1 MSEEAD
7 ALEELEA
14 NDRSTLRERAQR
26 VLEVNRFFPIPE
38 QGIGLMLPDVE
49 AGLTLHEAQLAYI
62 NGLWIATILT
72 SLAAIERHVAMV
84 LTMAGDAGAH
94 RLNVK
99 SLVRKAV
106 RQNLLTQTKADEF
119 ARLADLRNQYAHL
132 RVPSRLQSIT
142 IGFADPPDSEKAQSE
157 DGLDLNLELQRDATI
172 AIQLASSYFWE
183 MSDRGDIA
191 AWTTYFNS
199 WRSSGE

>member
-1 MSEEAD
+1 
-7 ALEELEA
+7 
-14 NDRSTLRERAQR
+14 
-26 VLEVNRFFPIPE
+26 
-38 QGIGLMLPDVE
+38 MLPDLE
-49 AGLTLHEAQLAYI
+49 AGLTLHEAQLAFI
-62 NGLWIATILT
+62 HGLWIATILT

-106 RQNLLTQTKADEF
+106 RQNLLTQTQADEF

-132 RVPSRLQSIT
+132 RVPSRLQSII
-142 IGFADPPDSEKAQSE
+142 IGFADAADSEKAESD
-157 DGLDLNLELQRDATI
+157 DGQDLNLELQREATI

-183 MSDRGDIA
+183 MSDKGDIVV
-191 AWTTYFNS
+191 WTTYFNS